1 MKNTIKLPS
10 LKEEW
15 LTVIALVV
23 SALVFIIAMFS
34 IHSEDFLGSVAD
46 LFSVY
51 GDEVVEFDTAT
62 VNEILSEDIN
72 PDQVISD
79 ASVGSQNL
87 SVTITSGRYKGQQ
100 LEAFNSFGAM
110 SGVPVK
116 VNESV
121 TLTVKTRTDGS
132 VSATVYELNR
142 LMTMMAFFLFF
153 VVVVF
158 VVGRITGLK
167 SLVGLVFTAICLF
180 FILIPLLVKG
190 YPAIPTTF
198 VICAYIAFVCFVIL
212 GGVHRKSMCAFLGT
226 VSGVFLA
233 MACGAVVQW
242 FARVDGLRLEE
253 AEPLY
258 QMGLYEGFT
267 IDIRGL
273 LVASIVICSL
283 GAVMDVAM
291 SMASS
296 LEEIHAA
303 NPALTQKELFRSGM
317 NVGRDAAGTMTNTL
331 ILAFIGSEF
340 ALMVFFYARSLT
352 FYHLFSTAF
361 VVLETISG
369 LSSSIG
375 TILAIPLTA
384 YISSTLI
391 TRAASKK

>member
-15 LTVIALVV
+15 PTVIALVV

-384 YISSTLI
+384 FISSTLI

>member
-15 LTVIALVV
+15 PTVIALVA

-273 LVASIVICSL
+273 QI
-283 GAVMDVAM
+283 
-291 SMASS
+291 
-296 LEEIHAA
+296 
-303 NPALTQKELFRSGM
+303 
-317 NVGRDAAGTMTNTL
+317 GRAH
-331 ILAFIGSEF
+331 
-340 ALMVFFYARSLT
+340 V
-352 FYHLFSTAF
+352 
-361 VVLETISG
+361 
-369 LSSSIG
+369 
-375 TILAIPLTA
+375 
-384 YISSTLI
+384 
-391 TRAASKK
+391 

>member
-1 MKNTIKLPS
+1 MKKIKLPS
-10 LKEEW
+10 LKGEG
-15 LTVIALVV
+15 LTVVALVLSV
-23 SALVFIIAMFS
+23 LVFIIAMFS
-34 IHSEDFLGSVAD
+34 IHSEDFLGDVAD

-51 GDEVVEFDTAT
+51 GGEVVDFDTAT
-62 VNEILSEDIN
+62 VNEVLSEDIK
-72 PDQVISD
+72 PDQAVSD

-87 SVTITSGRYKGQQ
+87 AVTITSGRYKGQQ
-100 LEAFNSFGAM
+100 LEAFNAFGAM
-110 SGVPVK
+110 SGIPVK
-116 VNESV
+116 ANDSV
-121 TLTVKTRTDGS
+121 TLMVKTRIDGS
-132 VSATVYELNR
+132 INATVFELNR
-142 LMTMMAFFLFF
+142 LMTMTAFLLFF
-153 VVVVF
+153 VAVVF

-167 SLVGLVFTAICLF
+167 SLIGLVFTTICLF

-190 YPAIPTTF
+190 APAIPTTF
-198 VICAYIAFVCFVIL
+198 AICAYIAFVCFVIL

-242 FARVDGLRLEE
+242 FARVDGLRLED

-258 QMGLYEGFT
+258 QMRLYEGFT

-340 ALMVFFYARSLT
+340 MAMVFFYARSLT
-352 FYHLFSTAF
+352 FYHLFSTIF
-361 VVLETISG
+361 VVIETISG

-384 YISSTLI
+384 FISSTLI
-391 TRAASKK
+391 AKGKEF